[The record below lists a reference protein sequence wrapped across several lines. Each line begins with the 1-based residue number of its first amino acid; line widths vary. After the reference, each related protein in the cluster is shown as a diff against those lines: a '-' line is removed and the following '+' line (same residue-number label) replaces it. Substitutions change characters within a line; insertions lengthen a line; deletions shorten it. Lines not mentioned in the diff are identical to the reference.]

1 VQSDL
6 MQSIG
11 MNKGK
16 TVKHSP
22 VANNQTVPK
31 YQTVH
36 DELLGR
42 IDAGM
47 YSVGTRLPTEDAL
60 SKTFKVSRV
69 TVRKALELLVHAGY
83 LTSRQGSG
91 YIVSTLSPPSS
102 TCLVSFTDQVL
113 TEGRIPG
120 ARLIG
125 IERHT
130 DDLPA
135 TVQSLFD
142 EPLVLVRRV
151 RTVDGKPRLLTLT
164 WIPERLVQGLSVD
177 DFPETG
183 QNQSILRILMNRFGL
198 EWKRACETVDSVI
211 ASPEIAAHLGIQS
224 NVAILSQA
232 CTAFDRDDNPV
243 FFDQVY
249 REGPINFDLTGGSP
263 QKTGA

>member
-1 VQSDL
+1 
-6 MQSIG
+6 MQSPVP
-11 MNKGK
+11 NQK
-16 TVKHSP
+16 TAPNH
-22 VANNQTVPK
+22 QTVPK

-83 LTSRQGSG
+83 LSSRQGSG

-102 TCLVSFTDQVL
+102 TCLVSFTDQGL

-120 ARLIG
+120 A
-125 IERHT
+125 
-130 DDLPA
+130 
-135 TVQSLFD
+135 QSLLD

-151 RTVDGKPRLLTLT
+151 RTVDDKPRLLTLT

-211 ASPEIAAHLGIQS
+211 ASPDIAAHLGIQS

-232 CTAFDRDDNPV
+232 CTAFDLDDNPV